1 MAKVAGPPARPCRVV
16 AERMN
21 LPLAV
26 DAASSATTRDMTT
39 ISITELCRRTGLSS
53 RTLRFY
59 EARGLLKADR
69 TAAGLRCY
77 DSAAVARLHNIAAL
91 KRAGFS
97 LAEIA
102 RLLNDGVVD
111 LPRII
116 AAQLESL
123 AAQSKALTEA
133 SASLFAAQRA
143 LLAGRALDL
152 DTFCTLIKQGE
163 TIMMDEAAWKRV
175 ADRYY
180 TPEEQAHWAEKM
192 KAAVP
197 AGFDQAAYSAQWA
210 DLGSRIA
217 ADLPVDPRSD
227 KARAYLAEWNALL
240 TPFNMVADDRMKTQT
255 VSMYEH
261 MDEWAHEGSPGFTK
275 AVWDFIKSVAVAAKA

>member
-1 MAKVAGPPARPCRVV
+1 MK
-16 AERMN
+16 
-21 LPLAV
+21 
-26 DAASSATTRDMTT
+26 T

-59 EARGLLKADR
+59 EARGLLAADR
-69 TAAGLRCY
+69 TPSGLRCY
-77 DSAAVARLHNIAAL
+77 DGAALARLHNIAAL

-97 LAEIA
+97 LADIG
-102 RLLNDGVVD
+102 RLLDGGGID
-111 LPRII
+111 LPRVIE
-116 AAQLESL
+116 AQLASL

-133 SASLFAAQRA
+133 SASLFKAQRA
-143 LLAGRALDL
+143 LQAGRNLDL

-180 TPEEQAHWAEKM
+180 TPEEQAHFAERM
-192 KAAVP
+192 KSVP
-197 AGFDQAAYSAQWA
+197 SDFDQAAYSAKWA
-210 DLGSRIA
+210 DIGSRIA
-217 ADLPVDPRSD
+217 ADLPMDPTSD

-240 TPFNMVADDRMKTQT
+240 APFNMVADEQMRTRT
-255 VSMYEH
+255 VAMYEH

-275 AVWDFIKSVAVAAKA
+275 AVWDFIKSVAIAAKA

>member
-1 MAKVAGPPARPCRVV
+1 MK
-16 AERMN
+16 
-21 LPLAV
+21 
-26 DAASSATTRDMTT
+26 T

-59 EARGLLKADR
+59 EARGLLEADR
-69 TAAGLRCY
+69 TPAGLRCY
-77 DSAAVARLHNIAAL
+77 DGAALARLHNIAAL

-97 LAEIA
+97 LADVA
-102 RLLNDGVVD
+102 RLLDGGCID
-111 LPRII
+111 LPRVIE
-116 AAQLESL
+116 AQLASL
-123 AAQSKALTEA
+123 AAQSKALTDA
-133 SASLFAAQRA
+133 SASLYAAQRA
-143 LLAGRALDL
+143 LKAGRSLDL

-180 TPEEQAHWAEKM
+180 SPEDQAHFADRM
-192 KAAVP
+192 QASTP
-197 AGFDQAAYSAQWA
+197 AGFDQASYSAKWA
-210 DLGSRIA
+210 ELGGRIA
-217 ADLPVDPRSD
+217 ADLPMDPASD

-240 TPFNMVADDRMKTQT
+240 TPFLMVADERMKTRT

-275 AVWDFIKSVAVAAKA
+275 AVWDFIKSVAIAAKA

>member
-1 MAKVAGPPARPCRVV
+1 MK
-16 AERMN
+16 
-21 LPLAV
+21 
-26 DAASSATTRDMTT
+26 T
-39 ISITELCRRTGLSS
+39 ISITELCHRTGLSS

-59 EARGLLKADR
+59 EARGLLRADR
-69 TAAGLRCY
+69 TGAGLRCY
-77 DSAAVARLHNIAAL
+77 DGDALARLHNISAL

-97 LAEIA
+97 LADIA
-102 RLLNDGVVD
+102 RLLDDGSID
-111 LPRII
+111 LPRVIE
-116 AAQLESL
+116 AQLASL
-123 AAQSKALTEA
+123 AAQSKALNEA
-133 SASLFAAQRA
+133 SASLFRAQRA
-143 LLAGRALDL
+143 LKAGQSLDL

-197 AGFDQAAYSAQWA
+197 GGFDHATYSAQWA

-217 ADLPVDPRSD
+217 ADLPIDPRSD
-227 KARAYLAEWNALL
+227 KARSYLAEWNALL
-240 TPFNMVADDRMKTQT
+240 APFNMVADERMKTET
-255 VSMYEH
+255 VSMYER

-275 AVWDFIKSVAVAAKA
+275 AVWDFIKSVAAAAKP